1 MWRVIYFGIY
11 IIPMENELICSNS
24 VMIDNHSD
32 DRQKLHGAR
41 ERQRGSTE
49 NALDTA
55 RLGKA
60 RLRAC
65 LAAAFSLTRHARQE
79 AQTDENSAP
88 NRREPSC
95 GFSGTPVTPGRG
107 FKTATPT
114 SRQAELSTR
123 AQSPDLQHEEDGAA
137 R

>member
-1 MWRVIYFGIY
+1 
-11 IIPMENELICSNS
+11 
-24 VMIDNHSD
+24 MIDNHAD

-65 LAAAFSLTRHARQE
+65 LAAAFSLPRHARQE
-79 AQTDENSAP
+79 AQTDENSDVPPIAG
-88 NRREPSC
+88 NL
-95 GFSGTPVTPGRG
+95 PVGSPG
-107 FKTATPT
+107 P
-114 SRQAELSTR
+114 Q
-123 AQSPDLQHEEDGAA
+123 
-137 R
+137 

>member
-1 MWRVIYFGIY
+1 
-11 IIPMENELICSNS
+11 
-24 VMIDNHSD
+24 MIDTHAD

-60 RLRAC
+60 RLRARLRAR

-79 AQTDENSAP
+79 AQTNENSDVPPLAG
-88 NRREPSC
+88 NL
-95 GFSGTPVTPGRG
+95 PVGSPG
-107 FKTATPT
+107 P
-114 SRQAELSTR
+114 E
-123 AQSPDLQHEEDGAA
+123 
-137 R
+137 